1 MVDALAR
8 SLGIRLAAAGDLD
21 RGVGDALGVPVL
33 LGKPRSY
40 MNLSGAAVAPV
51 YRRFAESPGDL
62 IVIHDDLDIPTGL
75 VRLKRGGGT
84 GGHNGLR
91 SLQEHLGTLDF
102 LRVRIGIGRP
112 PDGVDPADFV
122 LSPVPDAERGPF
134 DAGVAAAA
142 EAVLEAIRDG
152 FDKAMTRCNAKRLP
166 PPSGVSDG
174 GDT

>member
-1 MVDALAR
+1 MDALAR
-8 SLGIRLAAAGDLD
+8 SLGARLSAEGDLAW
-21 RGVGDALGVPVL
+21 GVADAFGVAVL
-33 LGKPRSY
+33 LGKPLTY
-40 MNLSGAAVAPV
+40 MNLSGTAVAPV

-62 IVIHDDLDIPTGL
+62 VVIHDDLDIPTGV

-112 PDGVDPADFV
+112 PEGVDPADFV
-122 LSPVPDAERGPF
+122 LSPVPDADRALFES
-134 DAGVAAAA
+134 GVAAAA
-142 EAVLEAIRDG
+142 DAVLDLVRDG
-152 FDKAMTRCNAKRLP
+152 FDKAMTRHNAKRVP
-166 PPSGVSDG
+166 PPSGDPGG

>member
-1 MVDALAR
+1 MDALAR
-8 SLGIRLAAAGDLD
+8 SLGVRLAAAEDID
-21 RGVGDALGVPVL
+21 RGVGDAFGVPVL
-33 LGKPRSY
+33 LAKPKAY
-40 MNLSGAAVAPV
+40 MNLSGVAVAPL

-91 SLQEHLGTLDF
+91 SLQEELGTPDF

-112 PDGVDPADFV
+112 PEGVDPAEFV
-122 LSPVPDAERGPF
+122 LTPVPAASRGLF

-142 EAVLEAIRDG
+142 EAVLDILRDG
-152 FDKAMTRCNAKRLP
+152 FDKAMTRHNARRVP
-166 PPSGVSDG
+166 PPSSG

>member
-1 MVDALAR
+1 VDVLAG
-8 SLGIRLAAAGDLD
+8 SLGIRLAAGGELAW
-21 RGVGDALGVPVL
+21 GVGDAFGVAVL
-33 LGKPRSY
+33 LGKPATY

-62 IVIHDDLDIPTGL
+62 IVIHDDLDIPTGF

-91 SLQEHLGTLDF
+91 SLQEYLGTLDF

-122 LSPVPDAERGPF
+122 LSPVPDASRALFES
-134 DAGVAAAA
+134 GVAAAA
-142 EAVLEAIRDG
+142 EAVLDVVRDG
-152 FDKAMTRCNAKRLP
+152 FDKAMTRCNAKRVS
-166 PPSGVSDG
+166 PPSGVSGG

>member
-1 MVDALAR
+1 MDLLAR
-8 SLGIRLAAAGDLD
+8 TLGIRLAAAGELD
-21 RGVGDALGVPVL
+21 RGVGDAFGVAVL
-33 LGKPRSY
+33 LGKPKTY

-62 IVIHDDLDIPTGL
+62 IVVHDDLDIATGL

-112 PDGVDPADFV
+112 PDGMDPADFV
-122 LSPVPDAERGPF
+122 LAPVPDASRDLFES
-134 DAGVAAAA
+134 GVAAAA
-142 EAVLEAIRDG
+142 EAVIDVVRDG
-152 FDKAMTRCNAKRLP
+152 FDKAMTRCNAKRVS
-166 PPSGVSDG
+166 PPSGVSGG